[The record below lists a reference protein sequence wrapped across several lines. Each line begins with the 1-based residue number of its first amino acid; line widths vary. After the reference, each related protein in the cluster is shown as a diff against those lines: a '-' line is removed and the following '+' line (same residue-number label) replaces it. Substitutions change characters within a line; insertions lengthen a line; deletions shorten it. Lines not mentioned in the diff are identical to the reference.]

1 MINFQENQER
11 RMIGMSNSEDYLH
24 LDRTNLMNELRDLS
38 AKYNQTYAIQLQT
51 ETRTKELNAGLFIKY
66 KTGQEKISVK
76 EIEAKIILD
85 PHMAQQRLKDD
96 EAKKNYLK
104 AKTDYNNML
113 TEISL
118 LQSELKRELQL
129 MGKERYCYILENQNL
144 IGKQSNSNIDVSGF
158 AS

>member
-1 MINFQENQER
+1 MT
-11 RMIGMSNSEDYLH
+11 SSEDYLH
-24 LDRTNLMNELRDLS
+24 LDRDKLMNELRDLS
-38 AKYNQTYAIQLQT
+38 AKYNQSYAIQLQT
-51 ETRTKELNAGLFIKY
+51 ETKTKELNAGLFIKH

-85 PHMAQQRLKDD
+85 PHMTQQRLKDD

-129 MGKERYCYILENQNL
+129 MGKER
-144 IGKQSNSNIDVSGF
+144 
-158 AS
+158 

>member
-1 MINFQENQER
+1 MFIFLFFFRFRFPFVIVAFTFDFNF
-11 RMIGMSNSEDYLH
+11 
-24 LDRTNLMNELRDLS
+24 LDRILFSLLF
-38 AKYNQTYAIQLQT
+38 K
-51 ETRTKELNAGLFIKY
+51 TRTKQLNAGLFIKY

-129 MGKERYCYILENQNL
+129 MGKER
-144 IGKQSNSNIDVSGF
+144 
-158 AS
+158 

>member
-1 MINFQENQER
+1 MINFQESQER
-11 RMIGMSNSEDYLH
+11 RIGMISSEDYLH
-24 LDRTNLMNELRDLS
+24 LDRDKLMNELRDLS
-38 AKYNQTYAIQLQT
+38 AKYNQSYAIQLQT
-51 ETRTKELNAGLFIKY
+51 ETKTKELNAGLFIKH

-85 PHMAQQRLKDD
+85 PHMTQQRLKDN
-96 EAKKNYLK
+96 EARKNYLK

-129 MGKERYCYILENQNL
+129 MGKER
-144 IGKQSNSNIDVSGF
+144 
-158 AS
+158 

>member
-1 MINFQENQER
+1 
-11 RMIGMSNSEDYLH
+11 MSNSEDYLH

-38 AKYNQTYAIQLQT
+38 AKYNQSYATQLQT
-51 ETRTKELNAGLFIKY
+51 ETKTKELNAGLFIKY

-76 EIEAKIILD
+76 EIDAKIILD
-85 PHMAQQRLKDD
+85 PNMAQQRLNDD
-96 EAKKNYLK
+96 KAKKNYLK

-129 MGKERYCYILENQNL
+129 MGKER
-144 IGKQSNSNIDVSGF
+144 
-158 AS
+158 

>member
-1 MINFQENQER
+1 
-11 RMIGMSNSEDYLH
+11 MSSSEDYLH
-24 LDRTNLMNELRDLS
+24 LDRDKLMNELRDLS
-38 AKYNQTYAIQLQT
+38 AKYNQSYAIQLQT
-51 ETRTKELNAGLFIKY
+51 ETKTKELSAGLFIKY

-76 EIEAKIILD
+76 EIDAKIILD

-96 EAKKNYLK
+96 EARKNYLK

-129 MGKERYCYILENQNL
+129 MGKER
-144 IGKQSNSNIDVSGF
+144 
-158 AS
+158 

>member
-1 MINFQENQER
+1 MINFHVSLER
-11 RMIGMSNSEDYLH
+11 RIGMTSSEDYLY
-24 LDRTNLMNELRDLS
+24 LNRDKLMNDLRDLS
-38 AKYNQTYAIQLQT
+38 AKYNHAYAIQLQT
-51 ETRTKELNAGLFIKY
+51 ETRTKELNAGLFIKH

-76 EIEAKIILD
+76 EIDAKIILD

-96 EAKKNYLK
+96 EARKNYLK

-129 MGKERYCYILENQNL
+129 MGKER
-144 IGKQSNSNIDVSGF
+144 
-158 AS
+158 

>member
-1 MINFQENQER
+1 MINFQESQER
-11 RMIGMSNSEDYLH
+11 RMIGMSNFEDYLH
-24 LDRTNLMNELRDLS
+24 LDRDKLMNELRDLS
-38 AKYNQTYAIQLQT
+38 AKYNQSYAIQLQT
-51 ETRTKELNAGLFIKY
+51 ETKTKELNAGLFIKH

-129 MGKERYCYILENQNL
+129 MGKER
-144 IGKQSNSNIDVSGF
+144 
-158 AS
+158 

>member
-1 MINFQENQER
+1 MINFQESQER
-11 RMIGMSNSEDYLH
+11 RMIGMSSFEDYLH
-24 LDRTNLMNELRDLS
+24 LDRDKLMNELRDLS
-38 AKYNQTYAIQLQT
+38 AKYNQSYAIQLQT
-51 ETRTKELNAGLFIKY
+51 ETKTKELNAGLFIKH

-85 PHMAQQRLKDD
+85 PHMTQQRLKDN
-96 EAKKNYLK
+96 EARKNYLK

-129 MGKERYCYILENQNL
+129 MGKER
-144 IGKQSNSNIDVSGF
+144 
-158 AS
+158 

>member
-1 MINFQENQER
+1 MINFQESQER

-24 LDRTNLMNELRDLS
+24 LDRDKLMNELRDLS
-38 AKYNQTYAIQLQT
+38 AKYNQSYAIQLQT

-76 EIEAKIILD
+76 EIDAKIILD
-85 PHMAQQRLKDD
+85 PNMAQQRLKDD
-96 EAKKNYLK
+96 EARKNYLK
-104 AKTDYNNML
+104 AKTEYNNML

-129 MGKERYCYILENQNL
+129 MGKER
-144 IGKQSNSNIDVSGF
+144 
-158 AS
+158 

>member
-66 KTGQEKISVK
+66 KTSQEKKSVK
-76 EIEAKIILD
+76 DIEASITLD
-85 PHMAQQRLKDD
+85 KDWVMQKLKDD
-96 EAKKNYLK
+96 DADKKHLK

-129 MGKERYCYILENQNL
+129 MGKER
-144 IGKQSNSNIDVSGF
+144 
-158 AS
+158 